1 MKEGLSFDD
10 VLIIPKYS
18 KIESRHDVSLETRL
32 GKYSFKIPII
42 AANMDRI
49 CESEMAIAM
58 NELGGLG
65 VIHRFN
71 SIDYQ
76 YEEAEKVRKN
86 NEKNIV
92 AVALGV
98 KDLKERSKK
107 LDSVAD
113 IFVLDIAHGHSKH
126 AIDAVKYLKD
136 NYEKYLIAGNVATM
150 DGAMDLYQAGADCIK
165 VGIGPGKVCRTRDVT
180 GCGVPQFTAVLDIA
194 KNKKY
199 DIIADGGIR
208 TSGDIVKSLGVGTN
222 AVMLGYLLS
231 GTDETPGEIFFG
243 KHGLKYKIYR
253 GMSSREVNGR
263 LDVASEGV
271 SIDVLYKGS
280 VKQIISDLVMG
291 VKSGLSYVGA
301 RNLDELVKKIE
312 FIKIRK

>member
-18 KIESRHDVSLETRL
+18 EIESRHDVSLETHL

-42 AANMDRI
+42 AANMDKI

-58 NELGGLG
+58 NKLGGLG

-71 SIDYQ
+71 TIDYQ
-76 YEEAEKVRKN
+76 YEEAKKVRLD
-86 NEKNIV
+86 NEKNVV
-92 AVALGV
+92 AVALGI

-107 LDSVAD
+107 LDSVTD

-126 AIDAVKYLKD
+126 AVDAVKYLKGEYD
-136 NYEKYLIAGNVATM
+136 KYLVAGNVATKE
-150 DGAMDLYQAGADCIK
+150 GALDLYQAGADCIK
-165 VGIGPGKVCRTRDVT
+165 VGIGPGKVCRTRNVT
-180 GCGVPQFTAVLDIA
+180 GCGVPQLTALMDVIKD
-194 KNKKY
+194 KQY
-199 DIIADGGIR
+199 DVIADGGIR
-208 TSGDIVKSLGVGTN
+208 TSGDIVKSLGVGAN

-253 GMSSREVNGR
+253 GMSSREVSGR

-280 VKQIISDLVMG
+280 VKQVINDLVMG

-301 RNLDELVKKIE
+301 KNLDELVNKIE
-312 FIKIRK
+312 FIRIRK